1 MLRLREA
8 REANHAE
15 GESSQLVNESTL
27 YYEAVGG
34 VKKRN
39 VYGLGSQ
46 AFAYYPNPSTRT
58 SATYMPHEP
67 LENKYLEMER
77 KLTRQIGKQQQILEY
92 LCGHLDIP
100 VPSTESDTEE
110 NNEADIVG
118 GTQNP
123 NTSNSEEQ
131 EV

>member
-8 REANHAE
+8 CEENHAE
-15 GESSQLVNESTL
+15 GESSQPVNESAL

-39 VYGLGSQ
+39 MYGLSSQ
-46 AFAYYPNPSTRT
+46 AFAYYLNHANRN
-58 SATYMPHEP
+58 SATYMPHVP
-67 LENKYLEMER
+67 LENN
-77 KLTRQIGKQQQILEY
+77 
-92 LCGHLDIP
+92 HLDIP
-100 VPSTESDTEE
+100 VPSTKSDTED
-110 NNEADIVG
+110 NNEADTVG

-123 NTSNSEEQ
+123 NTSNSEEH